1 MNMTIND
8 FILRKKIDIAKS
20 LLLESSKTLAYISE
34 YLGFSSPPHFSSTFK
49 KYIGISPKEYSQ
61 NILKN
66 NKTK

>member
-20 LLLESSKTLAYISE
+20 LLLERNKTLAYISK

-49 KYIGISPKEYSQ
+49 KYVGISPKEYSQ
-61 NILKN
+61 NILKD
-66 NKTK
+66 NKAK